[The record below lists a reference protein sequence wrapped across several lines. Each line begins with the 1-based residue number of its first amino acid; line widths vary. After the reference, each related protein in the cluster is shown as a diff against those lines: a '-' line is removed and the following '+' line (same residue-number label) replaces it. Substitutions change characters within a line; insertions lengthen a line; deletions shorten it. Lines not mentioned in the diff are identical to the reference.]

1 MAGGEDGGQVR
12 GSRTPASARGR
23 RSEAV
28 RPRLNPGR
36 RQPAARR
43 DPLIRRKTSAKY
55 APGPQQGSSART
67 FSASSPSAMPR
78 SSLGDPAHT
87 RTILAHDLRR
97 VPTTHSYGNTLQGT
111 PRAGLSSSTPNR
123 RARLA
128 PGTAPEDLV
137 APRESSKS
145 PMSSSTT
152 GPSPWRRPPALEDE
166 LPKPPSRSAISV
178 HVRESGPQL
187 RGPRPR
193 GPDPCAPASPA
204 SGGTSRPTSV
214 PLTPAAC
221 SSHRKRSCVS
231 SDKAARRP
239 VAWRP
244 VLAHPARHRPRR
256 RGRGLEHWSDPTH
269 HPGRSDRRSLVN

>member
-152 GPSPWRRPPALEDE
+152 GPSPWRRPPARTNF
-166 LPKPPSRSAISV
+166 PSRQAAPRSACTYGNPV
-178 HVRESGPQL
+178 
-187 RGPRPR
+187 
-193 GPDPCAPASPA
+193 
-204 SGGTSRPTSV
+204 
-214 PLTPAAC
+214 
-221 SSHRKRSCVS
+221 RSCEDLDPEVLTR
-231 SDKAARRP
+231 ARPPPPHREE
-239 VAWRP
+239 R
-244 VLAHPARHRPRR
+244 PARHRCR
-256 RGRGLEHWSDPTH
+256 
-269 HPGRSDRRSLVN
+269 